1 MIYPCYFRFLTAA
14 AALALPSLGV
24 AAPVI
29 SEIFYHSSA
38 IPEDVSQEWLEI
50 YNPDAVAVDVS
61 GWKLDKGVAFT
72 FPAATS
78 IPGLGRVVVAA
89 NLTAFNAAHPGFAG
103 TVFGNWVGGL
113 SNSGEQLQLVDA
125 LGVSVNDVTYA
136 SEGDWGLRARGPVS
150 FSHQGWIWESAA
162 DGGGKS
168 LELRNAALG
177 NGSGQNWAESTA
189 VGGTPGAANSAASLD
204 LAPLIKAAEHK
215 PNIPRATDAIKISCA
230 LEDESA
236 TPTATL
242 HWRLDGAGAFTTAAM
257 TDSDGDGR
265 VDATIAPQANLSVI
279 EWYVSATDGT
289 NARTW
294 PAAAKTS
301 SPGVTPLTFGQ
312 VTNALL
318 QVDDSYSAARNF
330 ATAGNQPVYRLIMTN
345 AERLELL
352 TIGTTSGQEESDATM
367 NGTFISFDGTGT
379 KVRYRSGFRNRG
391 QASALGPPNN
401 YHVSF
406 PSDDRWEGR
415 SAFALNCQ
423 FPYSQALG
431 EAMMRRAGIAT
442 QEAAIVQVRVNGAD
456 LSVSTG
462 VMYGRYARVEG
473 RGGDWAKRHYPAD
486 PDGNFYRLDDH
497 AYPAGDSRS
506 GEFGYEGESTA
517 SYADT
522 YFKETNKEENDYSDI
537 IAMAKIVSAPAS
549 GGTAAQPAIS
559 DAAYPAAVATV
570 LDIDHFYRFLAAD
583 VLIGNQE
590 GGLQSGRADD
600 TSLYRGVVDTRFRIV
615 PHDFDDVF
623 DIGSG
628 FGDPITRSM
637 FSYNIS
643 SGGLTGLPRMFNHP
657 QLLPRYYAALLDA
670 MNTWFNHTTAD
681 PIIDQITAGWV
692 PAADGNA
699 ATPNQ
704 GIAEIKGFI
713 DARRNIL
720 LPLIPQTYSLNVTG
734 TTADTAEGY
743 KVTTTGVATFA
754 GNFNVA
760 KTYSIT
766 VNGTLA
772 QTFYRTVGADAV
784 GTWKLTTTTGGSG
797 VITPGLNKVVV
808 RFWDAING
816 TGNVLKEL
824 TADVYFNGGGPGT
837 TVSGTLTAPGS
848 VTLVAPTTY
857 VPGVP
862 FLVRVDQRDSAGNVN
877 RNAWNGTATL
887 TATNGVIVTPN
898 TITLTNGVGSALV
911 TLGSS
916 SGGGTVNYFTY
927 GTGGGGGAVGA
938 QVGTGGS
945 TWRYRTNLTDVS
957 ILTIPTTWKDPSFV
971 DTAWP
976 TGQSQIGYGDTT
988 PADENLLVATTDY
1001 NGATTGAP
1009 VGPAYLFRS
1018 TFTIADIANLTSVT
1032 GQVKYDD
1039 AAIVYVNGTEVLRTA
1054 GFDSKVNVDQ
1064 VPLTTYAAFGGAPTT
1079 ENATAALTIPM
1090 NLLTT
1095 GVNTIAVQVHQHD
1108 SGSSDMTFDLRL
1120 QGNLIATTTDPG
1132 NFTLTA
1138 SVGAL
1143 TAQKAIISAGTTPTM
1158 TNVSGN
1164 LPAGTTIWSGIMN
1177 VTGDVTVPTG
1187 ATLQIQPGTM
1197 VLVAGSA
1204 YVQGTAAVDT
1214 TGADLIVNGNLQVL
1228 GTAANPISIC
1238 CSNAANR
1245 WGEMNFGST
1254 ATASNIQ
1261 YCLMSRSGHSPSRG
1275 GHIPNSG
1282 GAMFMLNGT
1291 TLTIDDSV
1299 MADGVGKTMA
1309 NSGNANVTIRRSH
1322 IGRFTMGPELGDSA
1336 ITIEDSNFTDMLQ
1349 IYRERGAQD
1358 DEDCLY
1364 IHSSGGR
1371 PVNLRRSVFARC
1383 DDDALDLLAGSL
1395 TVEDCIIR
1403 NAFDKGVS
1411 MLQNNITM
1419 LRCQIIDNDVGVSAK
1434 CQTGADESVPYL
1446 TILEGCTIRC
1456 ENHPT
1461 NTGDQSPLPAPQ
1473 FHSVGIHT
1481 RNKYGTTTMNITQRI
1496 KDCIISAE
1504 EPLRNDYPT
1513 VGSTAYPLM
1522 EVTYSC
1528 YQDLA
1533 GAVQPTVAGTG
1544 NITADPLFVDA
1555 TNKDFRLQVT
1565 SPCRDSGDIA
1575 LTDADLTR
1583 RDMGALIYGASTGSG
1598 TGEIIWNMAGS
1609 PYRVTADTVVP
1620 VGLSLRIDPGVNVLF
1635 DQNRK
1640 LTVNGT
1646 IRVLGTANQGVVFS
1660 NVPGTTATDPISGQA
1675 NQPQKWAGL
1684 VVQGPTTGP
1693 AITGSEF
1700 RHCTFLNA
1708 QPAAA
1713 AGNTGSLGVIRAF
1726 ALVDHCIFLG
1736 TRLRQLYGE
1745 NCALQVQYS
1754 TFVDP
1759 FNPSLDTD
1767 NPIALGLDNIA
1778 EPLKVA
1784 NANIA
1789 NPNYV
1794 FGLPIGGYF
1803 RVWYN
1808 EFHGN
1813 KGHNDVF
1820 DADSGGFD
1828 TAVGVGVNS
1837 TNPILDCRYN
1847 NFLGFTGDEHIDL
1860 GGDAYVASNV
1870 FQRGHKDVWTNDH
1883 GYSNCISSGDKS
1895 GSTTIWVVRNVAFD
1909 VDHMINCKS
1918 QTATIF
1924 EHNTVANF
1932 YPDFSYTA
1940 TPPLTFT
1947 QNVKNSAINQYVP
1960 DDDSPSRGAGAYI
1973 SNNIFHNIPRVVTWA
1988 DLPTAAPTIPTKLE
2002 AQHNYLN
2009 GLADNSVGP
2018 VTPEFAGGTMHPGG
2032 FTALGPF
2039 VSPGDPQFVDEAGK
2053 NYQLKPTSPA
2063 RGTAPGGIDYGA
2075 TVAEWAHVTGGPVGA
2090 TDQTT
2095 ASFTIGGPAM
2105 VAYKWRLDGGVGGAW
2120 SPIQQIGNGLIFP
2133 RGAPATVRQASLTLT
2148 GLTAGTHTL
2157 EVLGRDPAGNW
2168 QDADPARTAAGLP
2181 QAAPTVRTWT
2191 VDTAGPI
2198 VQITEVAANPNDG
2211 IDWIELKNLGS
2222 TSVDLGGW
2230 FLTDQASLPNKYPIP
2245 AGTIISAGGYL
2256 KIDSAASGLH
2266 LDKDGDDVSLYLGTT
2281 LKDTTAFGPQPL
2293 GYTLGR
2299 FGNVGAW
2306 TLCSPSPL
2314 ASNTT
2319 VPTGSNTNI
2328 RINEWLAS
2336 NDIHY
2341 KSDWIEL
2348 INLDTLP
2355 VSLTGLVLTDNR
2367 PGLPA
2372 QFVIPPYS
2380 YIAANGFQ
2388 TYIADSNPSAG
2399 PNHLN
2404 FGLDVQQETISLLN
2418 GTQLQDEV
2426 QFYPQIDDY
2435 SQNRDA
2441 NGLPIYNVLPTIG
2454 FTNGTSDP
2462 GYANALAILNGLR
2475 ISEIMFNGQG
2485 GNDFD
2490 WIELRNIGAVSLN
2503 LGGVAFIQGISF
2515 TFPTM
2520 SLAPGAEIVLVANS
2534 TAFTGR
2540 YGGAVTIAGTYTGK
2554 LDNGG
2559 ETLALA
2565 LPAPWDACVLVFAY
2579 NDKWYPNTDGLG
2591 KSLDLITNQTVLH
2604 NFGDRDSWQES
2615 AAIGGTPTGQTISVP
2630 SAYVPWLAYFATA
2643 DGADADNDGLS
2654 SLVEFGLGMNPLSGS
2669 AGNGASG
2676 APTPSVSI
2684 DNRITLNFALP
2695 VNAALTNGHGQNE
2708 VTYQVQI
2715 SDDLQSTQWTTI
2727 ATKTPT
2733 TSWTGAATVTTGA
2746 AVGGFMPITVKDTT
2760 TLTDKPRH
2768 FLRLNMTWTPPTP

>member
-1 MIYPCYFRFLTAA
+1 
-14 AALALPSLGV
+14 
-24 AAPVI
+24 
-29 SEIFYHSSA
+29 
-38 IPEDVSQEWLEI
+38 
-50 YNPDAVAVDVS
+50 
-61 GWKLDKGVAFT
+61 
-72 FPAATS
+72 
-78 IPGLGRVVVAA
+78 
-89 NLTAFNAAHPGFAG
+89 
-103 TVFGNWVGGL
+103 
-113 SNSGEQLQLVDA
+113 
-125 LGVSVNDVTYA
+125 
-136 SEGDWGLRARGPVS
+136 
-150 FSHQGWIWESAA
+150 
-162 DGGGKS
+162 
-168 LELRNAALG
+168 
-177 NGSGQNWAESTA
+177 
-189 VGGTPGAANSAASLD
+189 
-204 LAPLIKAAEHK
+204 
-215 PNIPRATDAIKISCA
+215 
-230 LEDESA
+230 
-236 TPTATL
+236 
-242 HWRLDGAGAFTTAAM
+242 
-257 TDSDGDGR
+257 
-265 VDATIAPQANLSVI
+265 
-279 EWYVSATDGT
+279 
-289 NARTW
+289 
-294 PAAAKTS
+294 
-301 SPGVTPLTFGQ
+301 
-312 VTNALL
+312 
-318 QVDDSYSAARNF
+318 
-330 ATAGNQPVYRLIMTN
+330 
-345 AERLELL
+345 
-352 TIGTTSGQEESDATM
+352 
-367 NGTFISFDGTGT
+367 
-379 KVRYRSGFRNRG
+379 
-391 QASALGPPNN
+391 
-401 YHVSF
+401 
-406 PSDDRWEGR
+406 
-415 SAFALNCQ
+415 
-423 FPYSQALG
+423 
-431 EAMMRRAGIAT
+431 MRRAGLAT
-442 QEAAIVQVRVNGAD
+442 QEAAVVQVRVNGND
-456 LSVSTG
+456 LAASG
-462 VMYGRYARVEG
+462 AVMFGRYVRVEG
-473 RGGDWAKRHYPAD
+473 RGSDWAKHHFPAD
-486 PDGNFYRLDDH
+486 PDGNLYRLDDH
-497 AYPAGDSRS
+497 AYSAGDPRS
-506 GEFGYEGESTA
+506 GEFGYEGALTA
-517 SYADT
+517 DYADT
-522 YFKETNKEENDYSDI
+522 FFKETNKEENDYSDLI
-537 IAMAKIVSAPAS
+537 GLAKIVSAPAT
-549 GGTAAQPAIS
+549 GGTAAQPAIT

-570 LDIDHFYRFLAAD
+570 LDVDQFYQFLAAD
-583 VLIGNQE
+583 ALIGNAE

-600 TSLYRGVVDTRFRIV
+600 VSIYRGVVDTRFRFV
-615 PHDFDDVF
+615 PHDLDDVF
-623 DIGSG
+623 DIGNG
-628 FGDPITRSM
+628 FGDPITRSL
-637 FSYNIS
+637 FSYNTS
-643 SGGLTGLPRMFNHP
+643 SGGLTGLTRMFSHP
-657 QLLPRYYAALLDA
+657 QLLPRYYSAVLNA
-670 MNTWFNHTTAD
+670 MDTWFNHATVD
-681 PIIDQITAGWV
+681 PIIDQIMAGWV
-692 PAADGNA
+692 DATDGSAAA
-699 ATPNQ
+699 PNR
-704 GIAEIKGFI
+704 GITEIKSFI
-713 DARRNIL
+713 DARRTNIL
-720 LPLIPQTYSLNVTG
+720 AQIPQTYSLIVTG
-734 TTADTAEGY
+734 TAADTGEGY

-772 QTFYRTVGADAV
+772 QAFYRTAGADAV
-784 GTWKLTTTTGGSG
+784 GTWKLVTTAGGSG

-816 TGNVLKEL
+816 TGNVLQEF
-824 TADVYFNGGGPGT
+824 TSNVYYSVGIGT
-837 TVSGTLTAPGS
+837 TVAGTLTAPGS
-848 VTLVAPTTY
+848 VSLVAPTTY

-862 FLVRVDQRDSAGNVN
+862 FLVRVDQRDAAGNVN

-887 TATNGVIVTPN
+887 TATNGVTITPN
-898 TITLTNGVGSALV
+898 TITLTNGIGSALV
-911 TLGSS
+911 TLGST
-916 SGGGTVNYFTY
+916 SGGGTVNYFSY

-938 QVGTGGS
+938 QVGTGGG

-971 DTAWP
+971 DTSWP
-976 TGQSQIGYGDTT
+976 TGQSQIGYGDGN
-988 PADENLLVATTDY
+988 DENLLVATTDY
-1001 NGATTGAP
+1001 NGAANGAP

-1018 TFTIADIANLTSVT
+1018 TFTISDIANLASVT

-1054 GFDSKVNVDQ
+1054 GFDTIANVPQ
-1064 VPLTTYAAFGGAPTT
+1064 VPLTTYAAFGGAATT

-1108 SGSSDMTFDLRL
+1108 TGSSDMSFDLRL

-1143 TAQKAIISAGTTPTM
+1143 TAQKAITSAGTTPTM
-1158 TNVSGN
+1158 TNVSGT
-1164 LPAGTTIWSGIMN
+1164 LPAGTTTWSGIMN

-1197 VLVAGSA
+1197 VLVAGTA

-1214 TGADLIVNGNLQVL
+1214 GGADLIVNGNLQAL

-1238 CSNAANR
+1238 CSTAANR
-1245 WGEMNFGST
+1245 WGELNFGST
-1254 ATASNIQ
+1254 ATASNLQ
-1261 YCLMSRSGHSPSRG
+1261 YCLMSRSGHSPFRG
-1275 GHIPNSG
+1275 SHISGSG
-1282 GAMFMLNGT
+1282 GAMFMVNGT

-1309 NSGNANVTIRRSH
+1309 NSGNADITIRRSH

-1336 ITIEDSNFTDMLQ
+1336 ILVEDSNITDMLQ

-1371 PVNLRRSVFARC
+1371 PVMLRRSVFARC

-1446 TILEGCTIRC
+1446 TVLEGCTIRC

-1473 FHSVGIHT
+1473 FHSVGVHT
-1481 RNKYGTTTMNITQRI
+1481 RNKYGTTTMNITQQI

-1513 VGSTAYPLM
+1513 VGSTTYPGML
-1522 EVTYSC
+1522 VTYSC

-1533 GAVQPTVAGTG
+1533 TPTQATVAGTG

-1555 TNKDFRLQVT
+1555 TNKDFHLQST
-1565 SPCRDSGDIA
+1565 SPCRDTGDTA
-1575 LTDADLTR
+1575 LTDPDTTR
-1583 RDMGALIYGASTGSG
+1583 IDMGALPFTTSTGGG
-1598 TGEIIWNMAGS
+1598 TGEIVWNMAGS
-1609 PYRVTADTVVP
+1609 PYHVTADTVVP

-1635 DQNRK
+1635 NQNRK

-1675 NQPQKWAGL
+1675 NQPQKWAGV

-1708 QPAAA
+1708 QPAVAS
-1713 AGNTGSLGVIRAF
+1713 GNTGSLGVIRAF

-1736 TRLRQLYGE
+1736 THLRQLYGE
-1745 NCALQVQYS
+1745 NCALQVQYC

-1759 FNPSLDTD
+1759 FDPALNSD
-1767 NPIALGLDNIA
+1767 NPIALALDNIA

-1784 NANIA
+1784 NANIS

-1794 FGLPIGGYF
+1794 YGLPVGGYF

-1860 GGDAYVASNV
+1860 GGDAYVASNI

-1895 GSTTIWVVRNVAFD
+1895 GATTIWVVRNISFN

-1924 EHNTVANF
+1924 EHNTVAN
-1932 YPDFSYTA
+1932 YNPDFSYVA

-1947 QNVKNSAINQYVP
+1947 QSVKNSAINQYVP

-1973 SNNIFHNIPRVVTWA
+1973 ANNIFHNIPRVVTWA
-1988 DLPTAAPTIPTKLE
+1988 DLPATTATKLE
-2002 AQHNYLN
+2002 ASNNYLN

-2018 VTPEFAGGTMHPGG
+2018 VTAEFSGGTLHPGG
-2032 FTALGPF
+2032 FTSIGSF

-2053 NYQLKPTSPA
+2053 NYQLKATSPA

-2075 TVAEWAHVTGGPVGA
+2075 TVAEWAHISDGPVGT

-2105 VAYKWRLDGGVGGAW
+2105 VAYKWRLDGGAW
-2120 SPIQQIGNGLIFP
+2120 SSMQQIGNGLIFP
-2133 RGAPATVRQASLTLT
+2133 RGAPATVRQAVLTLN
-2148 GLTAGTHTL
+2148 GLAAGPHTL

-2191 VDTAGPI
+2191 VDGAGMA
-2198 VQITEVAANPNDG
+2198 VRITEVAANTADG
-2211 IDWIELKNLGS
+2211 IDWIELKNFGAA
-2222 TSVDLGGW
+2222 SVDLGGW
-2230 FLTDQASLPNKYPIP
+2230 FLTDQATIPNKYAIP
-2245 AGTIISAGGYL
+2245 AGTMISAGGYL
-2256 KIDSAASGLH
+2256 KIDSTTSGLQ
-2266 LDKDGDDVSLYLGTT
+2266 LDKDGDDVSLYLGAT
-2281 LKDTTAFGPQPL
+2281 LKDTIAFGPQPL
-2293 GYTLGR
+2293 GYSLGR
-2299 FGNVGAW
+2299 VGNAANW
-2306 TLCSPSPL
+2306 TLCAPSPL
-2314 ASNTT
+2314 AANTA
-2319 VPTGSNTNI
+2319 VPMGSNTNI

-2336 NDIHY
+2336 SDIHF
-2341 KSDWIEL
+2341 KADWIEL

-2355 VSLTGLVLTDNR
+2355 VSLTGLALTDNR

-2372 QFVIPPYS
+2372 QFIIPPYS
-2380 YIAANGFQ
+2380 YIAPSGFQ
-2388 TYIADSNPSAG
+2388 TYIADSNPAAG

-2418 GTQLQDEV
+2418 GSQLQDEV

-2435 SQNRDA
+2435 SQNRDL

-2475 ISEIMFNGQG
+2475 ISEIMYNAQG
-2485 GNDFD
+2485 GNDYD
-2490 WIELRNIGAVSLN
+2490 WIELRNIGAVSLD
-2503 LGGVAFIQGISF
+2503 LGGVSFIQGISF

-2534 TAFTGR
+2534 TTFTSR

-2579 NDKWYPNTDGLG
+2579 NDAWYLNTDGLG
-2591 KSLDLITNQTVLH
+2591 KSLDLVTNQTVLH

-2615 AAIGGTPTGQTISVP
+2615 AAIGGSPTGHTLATP
-2630 SAYVPWLAYFATA
+2630 SAYVPWLAYFTTA
-2643 DGADADNDGLS
+2643 DGADADHDGLS

-2669 AGNGASG
+2669 AANGASK
-2676 APTPSVSI
+2676 APTPAISV
-2684 DNRITLNFALP
+2684 DNRVTLNFTLP
-2695 VNAALTNGHGQNE
+2695 VNAALTDGHGQNE
-2708 VTYQVQI
+2708 ITYEVQI
-2715 SDDLQSTQWTTI
+2715 SDDLQSGQWSTI
-2727 ATKTPT
+2727 ATKAPN
-2733 TSWTGAATVTTGA
+2733 TSWTGAAAVTTGTA
-2746 AVGGFMPITVKDTT
+2746 SGGFLPITVKDTS
-2760 TLTDKPRH
+2760 TLATKSRH
-2768 FLRLNMTWTPPTP
+2768 FMRLNMTWTP